1 MGDTQG
7 DTQRGTHGGHTGGG
21 FVGCLGGAMSIPG
34 TGTVSPEPLE
44 VSNPPGAPW
53 QIWGAGGCSVPTQG
67 GSPRVRIPPPV
78 RTSCFPF
85 IRQMLMSCWFE
96 RHVSFW
102 GGAEKP
108 TWGWG
113 EASRTHGPPPEPPS
127 TYPVIAHLAGTAG
140 LQAHPVDVVPGE
152 GDRGVTTLMG
162 CPPHTHF
169 GMLGGGCVIYHP
181 SREMWGSG
189 VGDEH
194 HQGPSRCSS

>member
-1 MGDTQG
+1 MLGVGDEHPWDRDSLTGAPQG
-7 DTQRGTHGGHTGGG
+7 VQ
-21 FVGCLGGAMSIPG
+21 
-34 TGTVSPEPLE
+34 
-44 VSNPPGAPW
+44 PPGCPMADLACRRMLTPNPGGVS
-53 QIWGAGGCSVPTQG
+53 QGAD
-67 GSPRVRIPPPV
+67 PPAV

-113 EASRTHGPPPEPPS
+113 EASRPHGAPPGAPQHIPGDSASRRHRWSPGS
-127 TYPVIAHLAGTAG
+127 PCRRCPWGGGQGCH
-140 LQAHPVDVVPGE
+140 HPDGMP
-152 GDRGVTTLMG
+152 
-162 CPPHTHF
+162 PPHTLWHV
-169 GMLGGGCVIYHP
+169 GGGCVICHP
-181 SREMWGSG
+181 PREMWGSG